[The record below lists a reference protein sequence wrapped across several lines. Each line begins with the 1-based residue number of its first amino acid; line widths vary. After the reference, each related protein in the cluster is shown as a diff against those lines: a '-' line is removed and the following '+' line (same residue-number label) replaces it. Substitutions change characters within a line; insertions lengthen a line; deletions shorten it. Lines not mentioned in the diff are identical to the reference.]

1 MTIIKVYKVSYAMG
15 IINPIECTI
24 EIESV
29 NDLTED
35 YIINYIESK
44 RPQQTGQIMAILSTL
59 LIDEKKIGNEEEK
72 IQKEETKKIPVFNWN
87 A

>member
-1 MTIIKVYKVSYAMG
+1 
-15 IINPIECTI
+15 
-24 EIESV
+24 
-29 NDLTED
+29 
-35 YIINYIESK
+35 
-44 RPQQTGQIMAILSTL
+44 MAILSTL

>member
-1 MTIIKVYKVSYAMG
+1 MTIVKVYKISYAMG
-15 IINPIECTI
+15 IVNPVECTI
-24 EIESV
+24 EIESI

-35 YIINYIESK
+35 YIIKYIESK
-44 RPQQTGQIMAILSTL
+44 RPKQKGQIMAIFSTL

>member
-35 YIINYIESK
+35 YIIKYIESK
-44 RPQQTGQIMAILSTL
+44 RPKQKGQIMAILSTL
-59 LIDEKKIGNEEEK
+59 LIDEKKIGKK

>member
-1 MTIIKVYKVSYAMG
+1 MTIVKVYKISYAMG
-15 IINPIECTI
+15 IVNPVECTI
-24 EIESV
+24 EIESI

-35 YIINYIESK
+35 YIIKYIESK
-44 RPQQTGQIMAILSTL
+44 RPKQKGQIMAILSTL

-72 IQKEETKKIPVFNWN
+72 IQKEETKKIHVFNWN